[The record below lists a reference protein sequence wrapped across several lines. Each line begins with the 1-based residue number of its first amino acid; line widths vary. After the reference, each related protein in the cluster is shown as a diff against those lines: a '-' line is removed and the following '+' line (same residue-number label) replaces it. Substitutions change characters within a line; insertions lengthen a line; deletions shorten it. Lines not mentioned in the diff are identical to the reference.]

1 MELTDRELKLLM
13 IAADNTGHMLFNDAG
28 YTGDE
33 ETLSQA
39 QDLDALW
46 QRLNEELTH
55 RSILSLDDDCTDEA

>member
-13 IAADNTGHMLFNDAG
+13 IAADNTGHVLFNDAG

-39 QDLDALW
+39 QGLDKLW
-46 QRLNEELTH
+46 KRLNEELTH
-55 RSILSLDDDCTDEA
+55 RAHTLEDSDEA

>member
-28 YTGDE
+28 YTGCS

-39 QDLDALW
+39 QDLDKLW

-55 RSILSLDDDCTDEA
+55 RAHTLEDSDEA

>member
-55 RSILSLDDDCTDEA
+55 RAHTLEDSDEA